1 MKCLDTEKLI
11 RYAYHLSDE
20 AAASEVRAHLGECLR
35 CREIVEQHGRL
46 DALLDE
52 WKVAEPTPG
61 FDARVRQAV
70 RAQEARHATWGF
82 GSLGWARGLAV
93 ALLGV
98 LIVAGTVWIIR
109 EHHRT
114 SNSGPVATRQHQPP
128 MGPQAS
134 TSAAKLLSPT
144 GAPPAGARPA
154 HAASE
159 LGTTSGVAKDDQDA
173 LALEDYDVAANF
185 DLLSELPKAEQRV
198 VN

>member
-20 AAASEVRAHLGECLR
+20 AAASEVRAHLGKCLR
-35 CREIVEQHGRL
+35 CREIVEQYGRL

-70 RAQEARHATWGF
+70 EAQQARRAAWGF

-93 ALLGV
+93 AALGV
-98 LIVAGTVWIIR
+98 LIVAGSVWIIR
-109 EHHRT
+109 AHYRT
-114 SNSGPVATRQHQPP
+114 SNSARVATRQVQPP

-134 TSAAKLLSPT
+134 TSATKLLSANV
-144 GAPPAGARPA
+144 APPAGVRPA

-159 LGTTSGVAKDDQDA
+159 LGSSRAVAKDDQDA
-173 LALEDYDVAANF
+173 LALEDYDLAANF